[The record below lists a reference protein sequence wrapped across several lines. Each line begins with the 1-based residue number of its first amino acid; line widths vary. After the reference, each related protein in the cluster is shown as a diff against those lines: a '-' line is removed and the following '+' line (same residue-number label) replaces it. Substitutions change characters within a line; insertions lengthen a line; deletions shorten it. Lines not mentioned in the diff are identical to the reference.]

1 MRSRRFSVR
10 EDAAVSSAGGLLL
23 VSRGMQSAN
32 LALEGARRNLEASTT
47 AGAQIAP
54 VTSADEVQK
63 QICDRETK
71 GNIS

>member
-1 MRSRRFSVR
+1 
-10 EDAAVSSAGGLLL
+10 
-23 VSRGMQSAN
+23 MQSAN

>member
-1 MRSRRFSVR
+1 
-10 EDAAVSSAGGLLL
+10 
-23 VSRGMQSAN
+23 MQSAN

-63 QICDRETK
+63 QICDREIK
-71 GNIS
+71 GNISWMAPALVKCGCDAGSPSSGSA